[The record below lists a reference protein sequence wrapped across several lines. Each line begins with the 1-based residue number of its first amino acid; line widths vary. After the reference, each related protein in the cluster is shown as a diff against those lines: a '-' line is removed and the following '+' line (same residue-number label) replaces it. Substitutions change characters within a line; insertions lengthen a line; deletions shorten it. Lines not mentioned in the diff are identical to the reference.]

1 MADKIKLTSDQ
12 VVSRKSGWVTYIGDS
27 GSQYKAR
34 FSQVEIVSGDVA
46 LHDPQHPVFSGEPPV
61 EATPKPLPGDK
72 KMAKAKTAK
81 KETTGVRTIGGKAVD
96 LKSYKKTKTAS
107 GSTSYNNGDEVA
119 EKLEG
124 KDLEAVY
131 ALASKTLK
139 VDEKEL
145 RAKYKHLNAGM
156 QRMALGN
163 RMRKVVAAKA
173 A

>member
-1 MADKIKLTSDQ
+1 MVEKIKLTQDQ
-12 VVSRKSGWVTYIGDS
+12 VVSRKSGWVTYISES
-27 GSQYKAR
+27 GSQFKAR
-34 FSQVEIVSGDVA
+34 VSQVEITGGA
-46 LHDPQHPVFSGEPPV
+46 QAPEHPVFSHEPPV
-61 EATPKPLPGDK
+61 EPASPTPTGEK

-107 GSTSYNNGDEVA
+107 GGTSYNNGDEVA

-124 KDLEAVY
+124 KDLDAAYSIV
-131 ALASKTLK
+131 AKALK
-139 VDEKEL
+139 VEEKEL
-145 RAKYKHLNAGM
+145 RAKYKHLNVGM

-163 RMRKVVAAKA
+163 RMRKVVNAKA